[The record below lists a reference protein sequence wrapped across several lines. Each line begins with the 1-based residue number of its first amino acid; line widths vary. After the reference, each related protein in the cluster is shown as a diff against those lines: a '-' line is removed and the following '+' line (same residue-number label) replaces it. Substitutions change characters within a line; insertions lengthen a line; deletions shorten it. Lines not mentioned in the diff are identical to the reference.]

1 MRVDGEPQSFAFRER
16 VSAFI
21 SKEGFVVLEPDVLA
35 SKSDA
40 GSYAGRFFV
49 ISIIGAESDGSCG
62 LCQVLNVHHGRG
74 V

>member
-1 MRVDGEPQSFAFRER
+1 MRIDGEPQSFAFCER
-16 VSAFI
+16 VSALI

-49 ISIIGAESDGSCG
+49 ISVMGVES
-62 LCQVLNVHHGRG
+62 
-74 V
+74 